1 MRLGAS
7 MGPTRSG
14 FGSPRGGFL
23 LLVALLALWP
33 ALAACAAEPP
43 ANADGE
49 EVDGFTTPVAVIRHF
64 EQAMQA
70 GDFDAAMRCMDLS
83 RIPPGVRDEI
93 GERLA
98 LQLALVLERV
108 PPVSLP
114 TDPREDSLVLAA
126 TDGGDVSLRR
136 RSFPNGDRLWQFSGR
151 TVEALP
157 RIFRGVMS
165 WPVMAPSE
173 ASEAS
178 ERQRIATL
186 QWRSPEVALWLALPE
201 WLKRHLLGLE
211 LYQWIGL
218 PFVLGLSLLI
228 GRVVQPPVR
237 VLLNRLARVGHR
249 GTGVDWSSLVG
260 KCSRAAAWTAGIQL
274 AAWLVLLLGLPL
286 GALDPVLVGLQVINV
301 ALLAVLATQVL
312 DFVAAVIR
320 SRDHASAALR
330 SMDDLLVVS
339 LARILKI
346 VVAAVAVV
354 WVVSILGAESSV
366 NRLLAGLGIGGIAF
380 ALALQEPLRNFFSS
394 LVLAADRPF
403 GVGDELT
410 VDGVKGRVEHVGFRT
425 TTLRTRTRTRLV
437 VPNAT
442 VVSAKLEAS
451 EAGVL
456 KEFRAVLPI
465 AFEADAAALDGLRTR
480 AGELLRQAPGVQS
493 GSVEVGITALGVHGI
508 EFSVSALFD
517 KGPQPL
523 WQLFDVLHGALLA
536 HAREL
541 GLPLQAAPPR

>member
-1 MRLGAS
+1 MRVGAS
-7 MGPTRSG
+7 LKPMLQGTWVAAA
-14 FGSPRGGFL
+14 L
-23 LLVALLALWP
+23 ALLCTARV
-33 ALAACAAEPP
+33 LAADLPGSAEAVEP
-43 ANADGE
+43 
-49 EVDGFTTPVAVIRHF
+49 DGFTTPRAVLRHF

-70 GDFDAAMRCMDLS
+70 ADFDGAMRCMDLS

-108 PPVSLP
+108 PPVELEDAP
-114 TDPREDSLVLAA
+114 KEDSLLLAGMEA
-126 TDGGDVSLRR
+126 GDVSLRR
-136 RSFPNGDRLWQFSGR
+136 RTFAGGDRLWQFSAR
-151 TVEALP
+151 TIDALP
-157 RIFRGVMS
+157 RIFRSVMNQ
-165 WPVMAPSE
+165 PVMAPSE
-173 ASEAS
+173 ATEAS
-178 ERQRIATL
+178 ERRSLPVL
-186 QWRSPEVALWLALPE
+186 QWRSPEVALWLSLPD
-201 WLKRHLLGLE
+201 WLKRHAMGLE

-237 VLLNRLARVGHR
+237 GLLLRLSHVGRR
-249 GTGVDWSSLVG
+249 GTGIDWSSLVG
-260 KCSRAAAWTAGIQL
+260 NCARVAAWSAGIQL

-286 GALDPVLVGLQVINV
+286 GALDPVLVGLQVANV
-301 ALLAVLATQVL
+301 ALLAVLAMQVV

-320 SRDHASAALR
+320 SRDHADAALR
-330 SMDDLLVVS
+330 SLDDLLVVS
-339 LARILKI
+339 LARIGKI
-346 VVAAVAVV
+346 VLVAVAVV

-380 ALALQEPLRNFFSS
+380 ALALQEPLKNFFSS

-403 GVGDELT
+403 GVGDEVT
-410 VDGVKGRVEHVGFRT
+410 VDGVKGKVEHVGFRT
-425 TTLRTRTRTRLV
+425 TTLRTKTRTRLV

-456 KEFRAVLPI
+456 KEFKAVLPI
-465 AFEADAAALDGLRTR
+465 AFEADAAALDGLRQR
-480 AGELLRQAPGVQS
+480 SLHLLEQAPGVHA
-493 GSVEVGITALGVHGI
+493 GSVEVGISALGLHGI
-508 EFSVSALFD
+508 EFTATGLFA

-523 WQLFDVLHGALLA
+523 WQVFDGLHAQLLG

-541 GLPLQAAPPR
+541 GLPLRAAPVR